1 MIMRILQIL
10 PELNVGG
17 VETGVVDLA
26 KELVKN
32 GHHSVVISNGGSLV
46 PKLTLT
52 GSRHYRLPVH
62 KKSPFA
68 ILRMVVEVANIIEK
82 EKIEIVHARSRVP
95 AWIAYFAARGKGVSF
110 ITTAHG
116 YYNNYFFSRV
126 MGWGKRVIVPSRV
139 IGRHMIEDF
148 KVKPQKI
155 VLIPRGVDLDKFT
168 LLNNP
173 DQVGIPRQGGDLTGS
188 NFNPPSFSQKSG
200 VATIGLIGRI
210 TPGKG
215 HLDFIKAVAR
225 VVREIPQL
233 KVLIV
238 GDVAPRKEKYRDE
251 MNLLV
256 KRLGLTRY
264 VHFLSWQKDIPK
276 VLSQLDI
283 LVVPSTIPEAF
294 GRVIIEAQASGVAV
308 IATNVGGI
316 VDIIEDRQN
325 GILIPAQDPAKM
337 AKAIVELIKNKEL
350 AFSLA
355 QKAREKVEREFGLT
369 LMFKKTLELYQKVHS
384 QKKILIVKLGALGD
398 LILAIPSL
406 RAIRR
411 KFPNARISLLTGE
424 KVYGIIYQ
432 CPYLNEIIVYQR
444 KGKGRIIRMLK
455 IAQRLKRED
464 FDIGIDLQN
473 NWQSHLMLYLSKIFR
488 RYGYD
493 RKGGF
498 LLTDKVRMRMRG
510 GGKEVLPPVRHQL
523 RLLNLLK
530 INQIDERLELWTL
543 PEDERYIE
551 NFLSKEWI
559 GRGQRIIAINLFA
572 QWETKNWGLENL
584 SQLATK
590 LMKLYSARIVLVGES
605 RYKKKSRNFP
615 SLLKNRIINAV
626 GKTNLGQLIYL
637 LKRCCLLI
645 TPDSATMHIAA
656 AVETPFVALFGPTD
670 PRRHLPPAEKF
681 RVIKKNLP
689 CSPCYKHNCLT
700 KKCMKRIKVEDVLE
714 AVKKII

>member
-1 MIMRILQIL
+1 MRILQIL

-26 KELVKN
+26 KELVNN

-46 PKLTLT
+46 PKLTLA

-62 KKSPFA
+62 KKSPFT
-68 ILRMVVEVANIIEK
+68 ILRMIAKVANIIEK

-95 AWIAYFAARGKGVSF
+95 AWIAYFASKRRGVSF

-148 KVKPQKI
+148 KVQPQKI
-155 VLIPRGVDLDKFT
+155 VLIPRGVDLDKFNSEH
-168 LLNNP
+168 LRFQ
-173 DQVGIPRQGGDLTGS
+173 DQQK
-188 NFNPPSFSQKSG
+188 KSG
-200 VATIGLIGRI
+200 VGTIGLIGRI

-215 HLDFIKAVAR
+215 HLDFVKAVAR
-225 VVREIPQL
+225 VVREMPQL

-238 GDVAPRKEKYRDE
+238 GDVAAGKEKYRDE

-256 KRLGLTRY
+256 RRLGLTRY
-264 VHFLSWQKDIPK
+264 VHFISWQKDIPK

-294 GRVIIEAQASGVAV
+294 GRVIIEAQASGVPV

-316 VDIIEDRQN
+316 VDIIEDKQN
-325 GILIPAQDPAKM
+325 GILIPPQDPAKM
-337 AKAIVELIKNKEL
+337 AKAIVELLKNKEL

-355 QKAREKVEREFGLT
+355 QKAREKVEREFDLT
-369 LMFKKTLELYQKVHS
+369 LMFRKTLELYQKVRS
-384 QKKILIVKLGALGD
+384 QKKILIIKLGALGD

-406 RAIRR
+406 QAIRR

-444 KGKGRIIRMLK
+444 KGRGKIIRMFKL
-455 IAQRLKRED
+455 AQRLKQEG

-473 NWQSHLMLYLSKIFR
+473 NWQTHLILYLSKVFK

-498 LLTDKVRMRMRG
+498 LLTDKVPYFHTRG
-510 GGKEVLPPVRHQL
+510 GSKEILPPVKHQL

-530 INQIDERLELWTL
+530 INQIDERLELWTS

-551 NFLSKEWI
+551 NFLSQEWI
-559 GRGQRIIAINLFA
+559 GSGQRIIAINLFT

-590 LMKLYSARIVLVGES
+590 LMKLYSARIVLIGES
-605 RYKKKSRNFP
+605 KYKKKSENFQ

-637 LKRCCLLI
+637 IKRCELLI
-645 TPDSATMHIAA
+645 TPDSAAMHIAA
-656 AVETPFVALFGPTD
+656 AVKTPFVALFGPTD
-670 PRRHLPPAEKF
+670 PQRHLPPAEKF

-700 KKCMKRIKVEDVLE
+700 KKCMKKIKVDDVLE
-714 AVKKII
+714 AVKEMLE